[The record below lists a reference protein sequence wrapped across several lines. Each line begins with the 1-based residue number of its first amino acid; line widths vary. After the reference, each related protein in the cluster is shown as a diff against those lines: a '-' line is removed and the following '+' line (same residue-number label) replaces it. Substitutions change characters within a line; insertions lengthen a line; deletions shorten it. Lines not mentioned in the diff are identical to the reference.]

1 MASLAQIQDWWEENV
16 VPTIAQRMATFE
28 SFRHVDE
35 GVPLADV
42 TGLVAALNDK
52 ASKAVVDSLT
62 DKFYNL
68 STAAFMGYALT
79 STNPGTPTSQKWYFA
94 KQGTYTN
101 FLNSSAAAIVVP
113 AKSGS
118 LDVLVAILHWT
129 GTAWDS
135 ILLTVDL
142 TEITDQLDAL
152 DAAKVNK
159 ADLPTFSKISEGAYV
174 NGKEVIKVET
184 DSNGDVLH
192 VIYKDGTS
200 NYIDMAVLNAAI
212 ATEAAARAAA
222 DATLQTNIDLKA
234 NIADMPAAATI
245 VDVAYVNGKEVIK
258 VETDSNGDVLHVIY
272 KDGTSNYIDMAV
284 LNAAIA
290 TEAAARAAADATL
303 QTNIDLKANIADM
316 PAAATIVDVA
326 YVNGKEVIKVE
337 TDSNGD
343 VVSVIFKD
351 GTTFF
356 GDVPGLFTEV
366 SVARGANANLN
377 DRFKNVIKSY
387 AIPTTPIWGGERLR
401 RWIEWNRTR
410 DYRYD
415 WLLLGDSYTA
425 GFYSEYLRKFLVS
438 DGYPDGGAGWC
449 SFSRFGTTIGTAN
462 GSINFEDL
470 SFNYT
475 PSQWDFVNTNTL
487 GLNGHVVANA
497 ANAVITITATQ
508 LVSSI
513 TLVYEK
519 HSGAGSFRYR
529 VNTGSWTTVSTANA
543 TQTIGSTVIDTSSL
557 TASFTVELEALDTGI
572 IFMGCIGRKSGN
584 VLCLHKAGISGGN
597 AGMMAQNQVWSDNAA
612 LTTPKG
618 VAIMFGT
625 NEMSGG
631 TLPSVFRTNLENI
644 ITKIR
649 AIEPYCDILIMSPT
663 YTKYETEN
671 PTAFSLDAYAQV
683 AFEVAIKYEA
693 AFIDFAQGFG
703 AFSQAAIDA
712 GFMNTDRLHPGK
724 PRGAKYMAEL
734 ILKLLK

>member
-1 MASLAQIQDWWEENV
+1 MASFPTEEVTV
-16 VPTIAQRMATFE
+16 VRVGDDTSKVDIRSNGSIYATNWFI
-28 SFRHVDE
+28 SK
-35 GVPLADV
+35 A
-42 TGLVAALNDK
+42 GLNNLPPSTEVLDLVNSVATSLIFKPPVANVAALETTYPTPSTGWAAMVQDVGFIYSYNGSAWVSTGLK
-52 ASKAVVDSLT
+52 AFPSDI
-62 DKFYNL
+62 
-68 STAAFMGYALT
+68 
-79 STNPGTPTSQKWYFA
+79 PTHNKIQ
-94 KQGTYTN
+94 
-101 FLNSSAAAIVVP
+101 
-113 AKSGS
+113 
-118 LDVLVAILHWT
+118 
-129 GTAWDS
+129 
-135 ILLTVDL
+135 
-142 TEITDQLDAL
+142 DAL
-152 DAAKVNK
+152 IDDKQILYAIRDA
-159 ADLPTFSKISEGAYV
+159 
-174 NGKEVIKVET
+174 
-184 DSNGDVLH
+184 NGDVLFA
-192 VIYKDGTS
+192 IFDDGTTTVDYTPPPS
-200 NYIDMAVLNAAI
+200 LNYEILTDGYIGLKKVLWA
-212 ATEAAARAAA
+212 
-222 DATLQTNIDLKA
+222 
-234 NIADMPAAATI
+234 I
-245 VDVAYVNGKEVIK
+245 VDA
-258 VETDSNGDVLHVIY
+258 NGDVIEALY
-272 KDGTSNYIDMAV
+272 DDGTKSSGDLSAV
-284 LNAAIA
+284 AL
-290 TEAAARAAADATL
+290 E
-303 QTNIDLKANIADM
+303 
-316 PAAATIVDVA
+316 
-326 YVNGKEVIKVE
+326 VE
-337 TDSNGD
+337 T
-343 VVSVIFKD
+343 
-351 GTTFF
+351 
-356 GDVPGLFTEV
+356 
-366 SVARGANANLN
+366 ARGEQPTLN
-377 DRFKNVIKSY
+377 DRLSHTIKPY

-401 RWIEWNRTR
+401 RWVEWNRTR

-557 TASFTVELEALDTGI
+557 TASFTVEVETLDTGI

-631 TLPSVFRTNLENI
+631 TLPSVFRANLENI

-693 AFIDFAQGFG
+693 AFINFSQGFG

-712 GFMNTDRLHPGK
+712 GFMNPDRLHPGK

-734 ILKLLK
+734 IVKLFK